1 MDTRGL
7 AAMTFWVVQTLNGI
21 SFGMLLFLLAAG
33 LSLIYGLMKILNL
46 THGSFYLLGGY
57 IGLVVVHKTGSFVLA
72 VLGASCALAIVG
84 VVMERFFL
92 RRVHLQELPQALLTF
107 GFLFI
112 FSDLATVIW
121 GSNPQTMPKPAIF
134 GASIQIGPFFYPSY
148 RLFIIGFGLAVAALL
163 WWLQEGTRVGA
174 MVRASVDDEE
184 VARALG
190 INVSLLFTLVFALGA
205 FLAALG
211 GVMGGP
217 IVGVYPGADF
227 EVLLLG
233 FVVVIIGGLGSLKG
247 ALAGSLIVGLLDN
260 FGKVFFPE
268 FALFTIFAPM
278 ALILA
283 VRPAGLFGRE

>member
-1 MDTRGL
+1 MN
-7 AAMTFWVVQTLNGI
+7 FWLIQTLNGI

-33 LSLIYGLMKILNL
+33 LSLIYGLMKVLNL

-57 IGLVVVHKTGSFVLA
+57 VGLAVLHLSGSFVLA
-72 VLGASCALAIVG
+72 VVAGSFAIAAIG
-84 VVMERFFL
+84 VIMERFFL
-92 RRVHLQELPQALLTF
+92 RRLHSQELPQALLTF

-121 GSNPQTMPKPAIF
+121 GANPQTIPKPALLA
-134 GASIQIGPFFYPSY
+134 GALQLGGFFYPYY
-148 RLFIIGFGLAVAALL
+148 RLFIIVLGLVIAAVL
-163 WWLQEGTRVGA
+163 WWLQDGTRLGA
-174 MVRASVDDEE
+174 MLRASVDDEE

-190 INVSLLFTLVFALGA
+190 INVSLLFTLVFGFGA

-217 IVGVYPGADF
+217 IVGIYPGADF
-227 EVLLLG
+227 DVMLLG

-247 ALAGSLIVGLLDN
+247 ALVGSLAVGLLDN

-268 FALFTIFAPM
+268 LALFTIFAPM
-278 ALILA
+278 AVILA
-283 VRPAGLFGRE
+283 LRPAGLFGHE

>member
-1 MDTRGL
+1 
-7 AAMTFWVVQTLNGI
+7 MTFWFVQTLNGI
-21 SFGMLLFLLAAG
+21 SYGMLLFLLAAG
-33 LSLIYGLMKILNL
+33 LSLIFGLMKVLNL

-57 IGLVVVHKTGSFVLA
+57 FGLAVINETGSFVLA
-72 VLGASCALAIVG
+72 VLAACLAVAGIG
-84 VVMERFFL
+84 IVMERFFL
-92 RRVHLQELPQALLTF
+92 RRFHLEELPQALVTF

-112 FSDLATVIW
+112 FSDLATVVW
-121 GSNPQTMPKPAIF
+121 GGDPQTMPKPDIF
-134 GASIQIGPFFYPSY
+134 DGSLQLGAFYYPTY
-148 RLFIIGFGLAVAALL
+148 RLFIIGFGLLVGALL
-163 WWLQEGTRVGA
+163 WWLQDGTRIGA

-217 IVGVYPGADF
+217 IVGMYPGADF
-227 EVLLLG
+227 QVLLLG

-247 ALAGSLIVGLLDN
+247 ALFGGLIVGLLDN

-268 FALFTIFAPM
+268 LALFTIFAPM

-283 VRPAGLFGRE
+283 IRPSGLFGRE

>member
-1 MDTRGL
+1 
-7 AAMTFWVVQTLNGI
+7 MTFWVVQTLNGI
-21 SFGMLLFLLAAG
+21 SFGVLLFLLAAG

-72 VLGASCALAIVG
+72 VVVASCAIAFVG
-84 VVMERFFL
+84 VIMERFFL

-121 GSNPQTMPKPAIF
+121 GSNPQTMPKPAMF

-148 RLFIIGFGLAVAALL
+148 RLFIIGFGLVVAALL

-247 ALAGSLIVGLLDN
+247 ALAGGLIVGLLDN

>member
-1 MDTRGL
+1 M
-7 AAMTFWVVQTLNGI
+7 FWVIQALNGI
-21 SFGMLLFLLAAG
+21 SFGMLLFMLAAG

-57 IGLVVVHKTGSFVLA
+57 IGLVVVHATGSFVLA
-72 VLGASCALAIVG
+72 VLAGSCAVALIG
-84 VVMERFFL
+84 IIMERFLL
-92 RRVHLQELPQALLTF
+92 RRFHLQELPQVLITF
-107 GFLFI
+107 GLLFI
-112 FSDLATVIW
+112 FSDLAILIW
-121 GSNPQTMPKPAIF
+121 GGNPQTMPKPAWF
-134 GASIQIGPFFYPSY
+134 ANSVQLDGFVYPSY
-148 RLFIIGFGLAVAALL
+148 RLFIIGFGLVIAALL

-174 MVRASVDDEE
+174 MLRAGVDDEE
-184 VARALG
+184 IARALG

-217 IVGVYPGADF
+217 MVGIYPGADF
-227 EVLLLG
+227 EVMLLG

-247 ALAGSLIVGLLDN
+247 ALIGALTVGLLDN

-268 FALFTIFAPM
+268 LALFTIFAPM

>member
-1 MDTRGL
+1 
-7 AAMTFWVVQTLNGI
+7 
-21 SFGMLLFLLAAG
+21 
-33 LSLIYGLMKILNL
+33 MKILNL

-72 VLGASCALAIVG
+72 VLVASCAIAFVG
-84 VVMERFFL
+84 VIMERFFL

-121 GSNPQTMPKPAIF
+121 GSNPQTMPKPVMF
-134 GASIQIGPFFYPSY
+134 GASIQIGSFFYPSD
-148 RLFIIGFGLAVAALL
+148 RLFIIGFALVVAALL

-247 ALAGSLIVGLLDN
+247 ALAGGLIVGLLDN

>member
-1 MDTRGL
+1 M
-7 AAMTFWVVQTLNGI
+7 AFWLIQALNGI

-33 LSLIYGLMKILNL
+33 LSLIYGLMKVLNL

-57 IGLVVVHKTGSFVLA
+57 IGVAVVRTTGSFVLA
-72 VLGASCALAIVG
+72 TLAGAFAIAVVG

-92 RRVHLQELPQALLTF
+92 RRFHLQELPQALLTF

-112 FSDLATVIW
+112 FSDLAMVIW
-121 GSNPQTMPKPAIF
+121 GSDPETMPKPELF
-134 GASIQIGPFFYPSY
+134 DHSVQLGGFYYPSY
-148 RLFIIGFGLAVAALL
+148 RLFIIAFGLAVAAFL

-174 MVRASVDDEE
+174 MVRASVDNEE

-190 INVSLLFTLVFALGA
+190 INVSLLFSLVFALGA

-227 EVLLLG
+227 DVLLLG

-247 ALAGSLIVGLLDN
+247 ALFGGLAVGLLDN

-268 FALFTIFAPM
+268 LALFTVFAPM

-283 VRPAGLFGRE
+283 WRPSGLFGHE